1 MDSAIIR
8 NEIYR
13 IVRKIPRG
21 SVLSYGDIGRIVGT
35 GPRQVAAAMRACPA
49 GLPWHRVV
57 GAGGEI
63 KLPAEAGF
71 EQRFRLQSEG
81 VTFRG
86 SRVEMKQH
94 EVRLT
99 AAKSQAKSKSKT
111 RTRPR

>member
-1 MDSAIIR
+1 MHDRILA
-8 NEIYR
+8 

-21 SVLSYGDIGRIVGT
+21 KVCTYGSVARAAGFPGAA
-35 GPRQVAAAMRACPA
+35 RQVVWALHSSH

-63 KLPAEAGF
+63 KLPGEAGF

-81 VTFRG
+81 VKFCG

>member
-1 MDSAIIR
+1 MHDRILA
-8 NEIYR
+8 

-21 SVLSYGDIGRIVGT
+21 KVCTYGSVARAAGFPGAA
-35 GPRQVAAAMRACPA
+35 RQVVWALHSSH

-63 KLPAEAGF
+63 KLPGEAGF

-81 VTFRG
+81 VKFRG